1 MQDML
6 GRVVV
11 GGAGVSE
18 DLLEFCCESAW
29 VWAVSLGSCFV
40 TDLILLFKSV
50 CLRPLDFILIDHK
63 RLEIHPFL
71 LYFSTY

>member
-1 MQDML
+1 MRDML

-11 GGAGVSE
+11 VGAGVSE
-18 DLLEFCCESAW
+18 DLLEFRCESAW

-40 TDLILLFKSV
+40 TALILLFKSV